1 MRTKK
6 LTVVIPNK
14 QGQSPEL
21 TVNTLYRQTFTDF
34 DIVIINDDSANANV
48 ARNAG
53 LNLVHT
59 PYVLFSDN
67 DINWKPN
74 ALELM
79 MNCLQ
84 RYSDISYAYGSY
96 ELDGKIWCNKEWDAT
111 ELKRRNYVSTMSIV
125 RTAHHPGW
133 DEKIKRLQD
142 WDVWLTMLA
151 QGYKGKYVGSL
162 VFTTPVRYGITRSS
176 VGWEEALGAI
186 KGKHKI

>member
-14 QGQSPEL
+14 QGQCPEL
-21 TVNTLYRQTFTDF
+21 SIRTLYRQTFTDF
-34 DIVIINDDSANANV
+34 DIIIINDDSENANA
-48 ARNAG
+48 ARNTG
-53 LNLVHT
+53 LYLVHT
-59 PYVLFSDN
+59 PYVLFCDN
-67 DINWKPN
+67 DINWTPG
-74 ALELM
+74 ALQLM
-79 MNCLQ
+79 IDCLQ
-84 RYSDISYAYGSY
+84 RYPDISYAYGSY
-96 ELDGKIWCNKEWDAT
+96 ELSGKIWCNKEWDSA

-162 VFTTPVRYGITRSS
+162 IFSTPVRDGITRSS
-176 VGWEEALGAI
+176 VSWEEALNTI
-186 KGKHKI
+186 KEKHGI